1 MSRKP
6 DVPYFGPL
14 FNEAVVDG
22 RILPGLIRAT
32 AINASRAK
40 RSMIPHYRTH
50 YEERFSAL
58 GNIVT
63 KHKSKTSF
71 EEYVTQVFSPAPLSN
86 LYTSSEMSGTG
97 SYRSFTSN
105 RGYLSP
111 RSVSVASST
120 STTHLS
126 GMVTYNILIAEDC
139 SSRTSTTRLNLT
151 MNMYFVHRPH

>member
-40 RSMIPHYRTH
+40 RSMIPHFKSH

-58 GNIVT
+58 DNIVT
-63 KHKSKTSF
+63 KHKAKTSF
-71 EEYVTQVFSPAPLSN
+71 EDYVTQVYSPSPLSN
-86 LYTSSEMSGTG
+86 LYTSSEMSGTSG
-97 SYRSFTSN
+97 SYRSFTSTSG
-105 RGYLSP
+105 RGGYPSS
-111 RSVSVASST
+111 RSASVASST
-120 STTHLS
+120 STSHLS
-126 GMVTYNILIAEDC
+126 GMYVLASYNL
-139 SSRTSTTRLNLT
+139 
-151 MNMYFVHRPH
+151 V